1 MPLDDTLLIGKILG
15 NIYNQV
21 FQRRTAPEGTNPPKK
36 TSIQSDTV
44 ALDEKTHQVLMST
57 AAVYKWGPSSGAK
70 SPETGVSPM
79 LGRWGEGVYTT

>member
-1 MPLDDTLLIGKILG
+1 
-15 NIYNQV
+15 
-21 FQRRTAPEGTNPPKK
+21 
-36 TSIQSDTV
+36 
-44 ALDEKTHQVLMST
+44 MST